1 MWRDLQYGVRQIS
14 RKKLFSAV
22 VILLLALGIGA
33 NTVIFSFVN
42 ALLLKRLPV
51 HAPENLYLVQK
62 MRVKQVRPDT
72 SFFYRQFQAVAQGKK
87 LFSAAI
93 AEQEWFSGNLQP
105 FSASDSVRLIT
116 TQIVSPNYF
125 SELGIQAIL
134 GRVLNEADA
143 AASSD
148 IPVVL
153 SYQFWASQFNRD
165 PSIIGR
171 KIRVKKYPFVVA
183 GILPSEFH
191 GIEVERAPDVRL
203 PICAAPILTGGTVT
217 EPAGD
222 FPIAFQILTR
232 LAPNVS
238 EGQAAAAVFPAVNGM
253 EETLWRDWYTRNS
266 KASLIGGD
274 RPAKE
279 LKDTIDWERS
289 YHLALA
295 DVGRGVSQL
304 RQQFSRA
311 VYLLMGAVA
320 LLLLAVCANV
330 AGLLLAK
337 SEERKR
343 EITVR
348 LSMGANRL
356 QLLRQLSIE
365 NLLLAMPSVALG
377 IALAYG
383 AAPWLLKLVRSPL
396 GIVRYATPPLLNVT
410 PDARVLL
417 FSIALSLLTVVLFG
431 IVPAR
436 HALNIDLNEQLKGSS
451 RQATAVNSGMAIVA
465 IQVALSVMLF
475 AAASIMF
482 RTFWNLEHLNPGF
495 DRTHVI
501 EFNIDPWDAGYSEIQ
516 SGILLRELKQRER
529 ENPGVR
535 AVSFASM
542 GLMRGIGTK
551 TTVTPQG
558 TILPEKT
565 FLNTSTN
572 SVTTDYFESLG
583 IPLMAGRNLE
593 ISDAGKIPAPIVVNR
608 AFADFF
614 FPHQNAVGK
623 AVVQGVDGT
632 KPPTAIIVGVVGT
645 AKYRSLREQDPP
657 IYYSVTDDKN
667 PGGMMYERSGMMYVR
682 TYADPA
688 RVINAT
694 RRILRRLAPNVPI
707 IEAFTLEQEVQNSL
721 WQERLV
727 TILCAFF
734 GITALLL
741 SATGLYGALAYS
753 VARRSR
759 ELGIRVAIGAQARHI
774 LQTVCLRMIVAVAL
788 GLLGGLLCSVAVMR
802 LAASLVFGVRPDD
815 PLSFVLAAAVLM
827 LCIFFAAVP
836 PARRATKTDP
846 ALALRA
852 E

>member
-1 MWRDLQYGVRQIS
+1 MWRDVQYGVRQIS
-14 RKKLFSAV
+14 RRKLFSVV
-22 VILLLALGIGA
+22 VILLLAVGIGA

-42 ALLLKRLPV
+42 ALMLKALPV
-51 HAPENLYLVQK
+51 RAPENLYLLQK

-72 SFFYRQFQAVAQGKK
+72 SFYYRQFQAVAQNKT
-87 LFSAAI
+87 LFSGVI

-116 TQIVSPNYF
+116 TQIVSSNYF
-125 SELGIQAIL
+125 SELGVKAIR

-148 IPVVL
+148 IPIVL

-165 PSIIGR
+165 QSIIGR
-171 KIRVKKYPFVVA
+171 KIRIKKYPFLVV
-183 GILPSEFH
+183 GILPREFR

-203 PICAAPILTGGTVT
+203 PICAAPILTGSTVM
-217 EPAGD
+217 EPAGEW
-222 FPIAFQILTR
+222 PTAFQILTR
-232 LAPNVS
+232 LAPGVS
-238 EGQAAAAVFPAVNGM
+238 QDQAAAAIFPAINGM
-253 EETLWRDWYTRNS
+253 EETLWRDWYTRNA
-266 KASLIGGD
+266 KASLVGAD
-274 RPAKE
+274 LPPKE
-279 LKDTIDWERS
+279 LKAGIEWLRS

-295 DVGRGVSQL
+295 NVGRGVSQL

-320 LLLLAVCANV
+320 LLLLAVCLNV
-330 AGLLLAK
+330 AGLLLAR

-343 EITVR
+343 EIAVR

-356 QLLRQLSIE
+356 RLLRQLSIE

-377 IALAYG
+377 IGLAYS
-383 AAPWLLKLVRSPL
+383 AAPWLLTLVRSPR

-417 FSIALSLLTVVLFG
+417 FAIAVSLLTVVLFG
-431 IVPAR
+431 IAPAR
-436 HALNIDLNEQLKGSS
+436 HVLNIDLNEQLKGTS
-451 RQATAVNSGMAIVA
+451 RQATAATSGLAIVA
-465 IQVALSVMLF
+465 IQVALAVLLF
-475 AAASIMF
+475 AAATIMF
-482 RTFWNLEHLNPGF
+482 RTFWNLQHLNPGF
-495 DRTHVI
+495 DRAHVV
-501 EFNIDPWDAGYSEIQ
+501 EFNIDPLDTGYSEKQ
-516 SGILLRELKQRER
+516 AGLLLRELKQRER
-529 ENPGVR
+529 ELPGVR

-542 GLMRGIGTK
+542 GLIRGIGTK
-551 TTVTPQG
+551 TTVTAQG
-558 TILPEKT
+558 TTLPEKT

-572 SVTTDYFESLG
+572 RVTTDYFESLG
-583 IPLMAGRNLE
+583 IPLIAGRNLE
-593 ISDAGKIPAPIVVNR
+593 ISDAAKTPGPIVVNR
-608 AFADFF
+608 AFAEFF

-623 AVVQGVDGT
+623 AIVQGVDGT
-632 KPPTAIIVGVVGT
+632 KPPTASIVGIVGT

-657 IYYSVTDDKN
+657 ISYSVADDKD
-667 PGGMMYERSGMMYVR
+667 PGGMMYVQ
-682 TYADPA
+682 TYGDPSQI
-688 RVINAT
+688 INAT
-694 RRILRRLAPNVPI
+694 RRILRRLAPDVPL

-753 VARRSR
+753 VTRRSR

-774 LQTVCLRMIVAVAL
+774 LQTVCLRMIVSVAL

-815 PLSFVLAAAVLM
+815 PLSFGLAAAVLL
-827 LCIFFAAVP
+827 LCICFAAAP
-836 PARRATKTDP
+836 PTWRATKTDP